1 MGAGGGRDGCSSP
14 TPPAGLRG
22 KVGGE
27 QGQRSGRKAR
37 SAGLLCPRPLESKWD
52 KTQEG
57 EGLLAFGKGHGEGP
71 GFCKARPG
79 PGLPTQAAG
88 GLVPAELTLAADIS
102 LGFEPGGWERSE
114 GLTLGPS
121 GCPAPRPGESPEACP
136 AWPVLPA
143 CVPRSSTPIY
153 PALAQGSERG
163 LSSITGAGCLL
174 PLMALS

>member
-1 MGAGGGRDGCSSP
+1 M
-14 TPPAGLRG
+14 PPASLRG

-27 QGQRSGRKAR
+27 QGQRSGRKAQ

-52 KTQEG
+52 KIQEG
-57 EGLLAFGKGHGEGP
+57 EGFLAFGKGRGEGP
-71 GFCKARPG
+71 GFCEARPG

-121 GCPAPRPGESPEACP
+121 GCPAPRPGGKPRGMSSLASSPSLCARVINSHIPCP
-136 AWPVLPA
+136 
-143 CVPRSSTPIY
+143 
-153 PALAQGSERG
+153 GSG
-163 LSSITGAGCLL
+163 V
-174 PLMALS
+174 